1 MRSLVTL
8 LIGLAAGVLL
18 TVIALNTLRKAT
30 AYPNG
35 VMAVMAAQMGHLDR
49 QIKAEA
55 CAIEDFEAPLAT
67 LVALGNDLEPAFLPT
82 ADDAAFSRYAADYRL
97 AVERM
102 LSAPADGCAPAEKA
116 LDAIS
121 ASCKACHAQFKG

>member
-1 MRSLVTL
+1 MRSLVAL

-30 AYPNG
+30 SYPSG

-102 LSAPADGCAPAEKA
+102 LSAPVDGCAAAEKA